1 VEDLLAMAKRELRC
15 IEWET
20 LENCKDILMSGA
32 ILGSDAVDMSN
43 FFGLSRPVQ
52 TDETIDFFMSSSWHD
67 DKDAKWE
74 KLVQVAADFY
84 KDYGRYPTFWLDKVC
99 IDQTRIS
106 DCLKV
111 LPVNVMACKRLL
123 ALCGDTYIDR
133 LWCVWELFTLFLFAE
148 EELAMQ
154 RLVLAPLE
162 GTSSHDILT
171 RLSLFDA
178 DDAKCYDPN
187 EQRKLMQ
194 VIEGVGKAQFNRRV
208 RRLGATIFFHH

>member
-1 VEDLLAMAKRELRC
+1 
-15 IEWET
+15 
-20 LENCKDILMSGA
+20 MSGA

-106 DCLKV
+106 DCLQE
-111 LPVNVMACKRLL
+111 NV
-123 ALCGDTYIDR
+123 GP
-133 LWCVWELFTLFLFAE
+133 LWSHLYRTSLVRVGIVHSFLFC
-148 EELAMQ
+148 
-154 RLVLAPLE
+154 P
-162 GTSSHDILT
+162 G
-171 RLSLFDA
+171 
-178 DDAKCYDPN
+178 
-187 EQRKLMQ
+187 
-194 VIEGVGKAQFNRRV
+194 
-208 RRLGATIFFHH
+208 